1 MAPRWLSSLSG
12 ALAHGHSA
20 DDTPAA
26 AAAGP
31 HAGLSTMTALAAA
44 PDLQHAASSTSLSP
58 TASILLAGTPDEQLY
73 YDGEQSIAPASG
85 VVAARGAVPKLG
97 PLALGL
103 MRMRATRQQQQELLL
118 QQQQQQLEQQLQ
130 HQRQHQRNHH
140 VPSLPLPL
148 PMRSPSE
155 EGSFELLSPGIDDPY
170 SPAPFL
176 ELWSSLVTTNTGTS
190 PESSGD
196 GSGDDSILSASDEKD
211 SIPSPTAAYPTTDPL
226 VMRQSQA
233 PLPVPGIHHQQHS
246 SQGQGVLHPSHHNVA
261 SQSCGPHGQGSQAGL
276 PPQAASQALPHA
288 EVAPSAAMRCASPPS
303 GSEPTTPPCH
313 SPTHLIAAVPSW
325 SSPPRPALNG
335 AWSDEDLPSIHLA
348 GAGELTGAGYAYQ
361 AGHAQARPHT
371 QQDAQQ
377 LQQQALQGRSSAPV
391 GCVIGM
397 TSSFTSGP
405 GTPATQ
411 VRASTQW
418 QGRVSLLFQRSSCC
432 GHRSRCNPVV
442 CVRSVLETCRCHRHS
457 RCHLNG

>member
-1 MAPRWLSSLSG
+1 M
-12 ALAHGHSA
+12 
-20 DDTPAA
+20 
-26 AAAGP
+26 
-31 HAGLSTMTALAAA
+31 
-44 PDLQHAASSTSLSP
+44 
-58 TASILLAGTPDEQLY
+58 LLAGTPDEQLY

-148 PMRSPSE
+148 PVRSPSE
-155 EGSFELLSPGIDDPY
+155 EGSFELLSPGVDDPY

-190 PESSGD
+190 PDSSGD

-211 SIPSPTAAYPTTDPL
+211 SIPSPTAAYTTTDL
-226 VMRQSQA
+226 SGTRHSQA
-233 PLPVPGIHHQQHS
+233 PLPVPGIHQQQRS

-261 SQSCGPHGQGSQAGL
+261 SQSCGPHGQGNQAGL
-276 PPQAASQALPHA
+276 PPPAASQALPHA

-325 SSPPRPALNG
+325 SSPPRANLNG

-361 AGHAQARPHT
+361 AGHAQARPHV
-371 QQDAQQ
+371 QQDAQQLQQ

-411 VRASTQW
+411 VRASTRGKEESPCSAKLLLRAPFMLQPS
-418 QGRVSLLFQRSSCC
+418 SLR
-432 GHRSRCNPVV
+432 GV
-442 CVRSVLETCRCHRHS
+442 CLSEVFKTCRPHF
-457 RCHLNG
+457 

>member
-20 DDTPAA
+20 DDTPVAA
-26 AAAGP
+26 AAEGP
-31 HAGLSTMTALAAA
+31 HAGLSTMTALAGA

-73 YDGEQSIAPASG
+73 YDGEQSTAPASR
-85 VVAARGAVPKLG
+85 VVAAHGAVPKLG

-103 MRMRATRQQQQELLL
+103 MRMRATRQQQQQELLV

-130 HQRQHQRNHH
+130 YQRQHQRNHH

-148 PMRSPSE
+148 PVRSPSE

-190 PESSGD
+190 PDSSGD

-211 SIPSPTAAYPTTDPL
+211 SVPSPTAAYPTTDPL
-226 VMRQSQA
+226 VMRRSQA
-233 PLPVPGIHHQQHS
+233 PLPVPGIHQQQRS
-246 SQGQGVLHPSHHNVA
+246 PQGQGVLSPSHHYVA
-261 SQSCGPHGQGSQAGL
+261 SQSCVPHGQGSQAGL
-276 PPQAASQALPHA
+276 PPPAASQALPHA
-288 EVAPSAAMRCASPPS
+288 GVAPSAAMRCASPPS

-361 AGHAQARPHT
+361 AGHAQAWPHV

-377 LQQQALQGRSSAPV
+377 LQQLEQQALQGRSSTPV

-411 VRASTQW
+411 VRASTR
-418 QGRVSLLFQRSSCC
+418 GKE
-432 GHRSRCNPVV
+432 RSRC
-442 CVRSVLETCRCHRHS
+442 SA
-457 RCHLNG
+457 